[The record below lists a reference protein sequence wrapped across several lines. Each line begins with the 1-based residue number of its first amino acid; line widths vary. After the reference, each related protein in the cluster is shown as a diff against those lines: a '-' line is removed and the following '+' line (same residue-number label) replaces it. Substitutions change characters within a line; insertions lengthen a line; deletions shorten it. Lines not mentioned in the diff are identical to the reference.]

1 MTASEAVGGRLIVVD
16 AIDEGAAD
24 FYAHHGFLPVKGN
37 PCRLVMKTATAQAAL
52 ASRSA
57 D

>member
-1 MTASEAVGGRLIVVD
+1 MGGRLIVVD